1 MHWPGW
7 RLISFYAIKFS
18 MGQHFFKSCQYEY
31 VIQKIMILKA
41 AEKMILSWEI
51 IVLKLGSQWKRTTK
65 MALFLDMLKVGNRAS
80 IFQVILSLLRLKYDA
95 ILPPR
100 TAFKICIHRYLPRRS
115 HWFSELYLEPQI
127 FPASISATWRRLGHK
142 KWRVDQKNW
151 RVAKKYE
158 GRAKNQTF
166 AKDLFVVDPFT
177 GPKLFRP
184 KT

>member
-1 MHWPGW
+1 MQS
-7 RLISFYAIKFS
+7 SFPWASTFS
-18 MGQHFFKSCQYEY
+18 KVASTNMSFK
-31 VIQKIMILKA
+31 KIMILKA

-142 KWRVDQKNW
+142 KWRVDQKI
-151 RVAKKYE
+151 E
-158 GRAKNQTF
+158 GWPKNM
-166 AKDLFVVDPFT
+166 KG
-177 GPKLFRP
+177 GPKIRHLP
-184 KT
+184 KTSLL